1 MAFPSLLSSTHR
13 HDAITCTMMRKLNN
27 NSRIIRRSKRS
38 SPSST
43 RIVIR
48 TIFLLGSYL
57 YLCNGTPHSATAYRR
72 SDPFDYSGG
81 SSKSTSAF
89 FRNKALTSCIIGAAW
104 YSFSCLQIVTSGD
117 ECLVERFGKF
127 VSRELSCCF
136 LFISMCINLHSSLP
150 LQHRKLSPG
159 WHFVFKPFECVSFHV
174 TTREQ
179 VLDVPPQQVCKHEH
193 II

>member
-89 FRNKALTSCIIGAAW
+89 FRNKALTSCIIGVAW

-117 ECLVERFGKF
+117 ECLVERFG
-127 VSRELSCCF
+127 VY
-136 LFISMCINLHSSLP
+136 
-150 LQHRKLSPG
+150 HRKLSPG

>member
-1 MAFPSLLSSTHR
+1 MAFPSLSLHTIYTLLL
-13 HDAITCTMMRKLNN
+13 AAMMKLNN
-27 NSRIIRRSKRS
+27 NSPIIRRSKRS

-48 TIFLLGSYL
+48 AIFLLGSYL

-127 VSRELSCCF
+127 VSRELSLLF
-136 LFISMCINLHSSLP
+136 LVH
-150 LQHRKLSPG
+150 
-159 WHFVFKPFECVSFHV
+159 
-174 TTREQ
+174 
-179 VLDVPPQQVCKHEH
+179 LDVHKLTL
-193 II
+193 IASLTAS

>member
-1 MAFPSLLSSTHR
+1 MYNIKTILICIWLFHHYSVPHSR

-89 FRNKALTSCIIGAAW
+89 FRNKALTSCIIGAGW
-104 YSFSCLQIVTSGD
+104 YQCKIPFDIPSVYNKNDTLLSFASTY
-117 ECLVERFGKF
+117 
-127 VSRELSCCF
+127 
-136 LFISMCINLHSSLP
+136 SSICKNGVVMA
-150 LQHRKLSPG
+150 Q
-159 WHFVFKPFECVSFHV
+159 
-174 TTREQ
+174 
-179 VLDVPPQQVCKHEH
+179 PP
-193 II
+193 